1 MLVLPNPTQLR
12 LYGYDQQRPELEQRL
27 KYVDQKLDYELRSF
41 KRNRFFAAR
50 HGQQAYEQ
58 RLAALTTAR
67 NKTLLF
73 EDEQGMWTYSGL
85 AHSLAEDFGDPVDMQ
100 FQRPSP
106 RIIPWSKVPDR
117 QARYY
122 QVEAKEKL
130 LALGHAGVE
139 IGTGLG
145 KSFII
150 LNLCKELGLKSVV
163 MAPSVNIAEQ
173 LYEEFCLHFGKK
185 LVGQFFDGKKQS
197 NKLFTIG
204 VAQSLTKVEVD
215 SEHWNNLRKTDV
227 FIADESHM
235 CPAKTLSEVC
245 FGLCANASYRFFF
258 SGTQVRND
266 GLGMLLDAI
275 TGPIVF
281 RMTVREG
288 VDQGFLSKPVFRMLW
303 LKSTVAY
310 DSSDANDMTRA
321 HVYYNPRVNA
331 VAADL
336 ANRAV
341 SLMQRPTLILVDELE
356 QLSHL
361 LPHLR
366 YEARFAHGG
375 VNKDNRDKIPSQYH
389 DSNPKALVE
398 AFNRGEFPI
407 LIGTSCIATGTDIK
421 AVKACI
427 YLRGGKSEIEV
438 KQSVGRCTRLF
449 PGKEDCIFADFG
461 ISNVPM
467 LEKHALAR
475 KDLYEEI
482 YPSYSEMRL

>member
-173 LYEEFCLHFGKK
+173 L
-185 LVGQFFDGKKQS
+185 
-197 NKLFTIG
+197 
-204 VAQSLTKVEVD
+204 
-215 SEHWNNLRKTDV
+215 
-227 FIADESHM
+227 
-235 CPAKTLSEVC
+235 
-245 FGLCANASYRFFF
+245 
-258 SGTQVRND
+258 
-266 GLGMLLDAI
+266 
-275 TGPIVF
+275 
-281 RMTVREG
+281 
-288 VDQGFLSKPVFRMLW
+288 
-303 LKSTVAY
+303 
-310 DSSDANDMTRA
+310 
-321 HVYYNPRVNA
+321 
-331 VAADL
+331 
-336 ANRAV
+336 
-341 SLMQRPTLILVDELE
+341 
-356 QLSHL
+356 
-361 LPHLR
+361 
-366 YEARFAHGG
+366 
-375 VNKDNRDKIPSQYH
+375 
-389 DSNPKALVE
+389 
-398 AFNRGEFPI
+398 
-407 LIGTSCIATGTDIK
+407 
-421 AVKACI
+421 
-427 YLRGGKSEIEV
+427 
-438 KQSVGRCTRLF
+438 
-449 PGKEDCIFADFG
+449 
-461 ISNVPM
+461 
-467 LEKHALAR
+467 
-475 KDLYEEI
+475 
-482 YPSYSEMRL
+482 